1 LPIWEL
7 IVYLQGM
14 AKAVKVKDGKGRLT
28 DYSKELAD
36 EICELIATT
45 DRGLHSIC
53 KEFNVS
59 VVSVFNW
66 LKDPRYEY
74 FLNNY
79 TRAKEAQAELMAGEI
94 VSIADKPLI
103 GEVIKETKD
112 GTFTE
117 TGDNVQR
124 SRLMVESRK
133 WVASKL
139 LPKKYGDKVD
149 VTSGGEAIK
158 QPVYIV
164 KDQEQKDELDKL

>member
-1 LPIWEL
+1 M
-7 IVYLQGM
+7 G
-14 AKAVKVKDGKGRLT
+14 KSVKVKDGKGRLT
-28 DYSKELAD
+28 DYTKELAD
-36 EICELIATT
+36 DICELIATT

-53 KEFNVS
+53 KEFNIS

-66 LKDPRYEY
+66 LKDSRYEY

-94 VSIADKPLI
+94 VKIADQPLI
-103 GEVIKETKD
+103 GEIIKVGKD
-112 GTFTE
+112 GVSTE

-139 LPKKYGDKVD
+139 LPKKYGDKLD
-149 VTSGGEAIK
+149 VTSDGEKIAA
-158 QPVYIV
+158 PTIV
-164 KDQEQKDELDKL
+164 VTGEQKGLIDGIK

>member
-1 LPIWEL
+1 LYIW
-7 IVYLQGM
+7 GM
-14 AKAVKVKDGKGRLT
+14 AKAVKVKEGKGRIT
-28 DYSKELAD
+28 DYSDELAD

-53 KEFNVS
+53 KEFNIS

-66 LKDPRYEY
+66 LKDNKHEY

-79 TRAKEAQAELMAGEI
+79 ARAKEAQAELMAGEI
-94 VSIADKPLI
+94 VQIADRPLI

-149 VTSGGEAIK
+149 VTSNGETIK
-158 QPVYIV
+158 APVYVV